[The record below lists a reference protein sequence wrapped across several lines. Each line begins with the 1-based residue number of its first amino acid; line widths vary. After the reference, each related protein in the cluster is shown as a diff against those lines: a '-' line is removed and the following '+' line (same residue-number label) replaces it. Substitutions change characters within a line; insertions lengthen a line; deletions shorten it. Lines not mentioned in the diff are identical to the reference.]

1 MKRRKAYWHAAIVG
15 CLALFVA
22 VAPAWAEDLTA
33 KGCDE
38 LLRMA
43 QTYEQDLKT
52 VNTVLG
58 SAIDGGNMDRIRN
71 YKLKRAEVQRRL
83 KSVLRVIDLKECV
96 LKR

>member
-1 MKRRKAYWHAAIVG
+1 MESRKAYWHAAIVG

-22 VAPAWAEDLTA
+22 LAPAWAEDLTA
-33 KGCDE
+33 KGCQE
-38 LLRMA
+38 LMRMA

-58 SAIDGGNMDRIRN
+58 SAIDGGNLDRIRS

-83 KSVLRVIDLKECV
+83 NSVLRVIDLKECV
-96 LKR
+96 RKR